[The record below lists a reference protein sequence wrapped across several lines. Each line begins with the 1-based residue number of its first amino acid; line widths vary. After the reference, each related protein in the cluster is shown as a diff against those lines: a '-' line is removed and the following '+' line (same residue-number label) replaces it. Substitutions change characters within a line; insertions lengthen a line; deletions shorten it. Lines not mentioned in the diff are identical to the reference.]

1 MSKLL
6 VRCAFALALG
16 AGPAI
21 AADQFI
27 NVLTGGTS
35 GVYYPLGVALA
46 NAIGKAL
53 PQAICCRPAGARSP
67 SRSATRYPTP
77 GKAARTPDSKPR

>member
-6 VRCAFALALG
+6 VRCAFALALA

-35 GVYYPLGVALA
+35 GVYLSL
-46 NAIGKAL
+46 IH
-53 PQAICCRPAGARSP
+53 I
-67 SRSATRYPTP
+67 
-77 GKAARTPDSKPR
+77 